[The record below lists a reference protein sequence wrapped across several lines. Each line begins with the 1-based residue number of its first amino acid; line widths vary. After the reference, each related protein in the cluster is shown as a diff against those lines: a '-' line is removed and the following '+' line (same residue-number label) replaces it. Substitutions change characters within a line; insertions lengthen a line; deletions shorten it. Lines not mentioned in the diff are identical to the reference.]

1 LIESYDFG
9 HIVVVSSVSRPAV
22 NKDITD
28 TGGFG
33 PPIDEV
39 NYVAESTAQLGER
52 MITKAVD
59 FMVEFIEEFR
69 KVPILR
75 PNNFIDQPR
84 ADLSVTMTC
93 AYSGG

>member
-1 LIESYDFG
+1 
-9 HIVVVSSVSRPAV
+9 
-22 NKDITD
+22 
-28 TGGFG
+28 
-33 PPIDEV
+33 
-39 NYVAESTAQLGER
+39 